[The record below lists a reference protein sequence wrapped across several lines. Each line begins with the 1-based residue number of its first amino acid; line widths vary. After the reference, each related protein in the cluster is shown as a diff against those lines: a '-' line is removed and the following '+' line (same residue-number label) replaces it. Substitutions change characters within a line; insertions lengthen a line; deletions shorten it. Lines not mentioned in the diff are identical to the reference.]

1 MDPNFA
7 IPPELNIETMEI
19 SDFIGVFDTDFD
31 TGPLMEYY
39 NHSLQAGVTV
49 TRRGVPQA
57 TLDGQIQHTAPAIM
71 NTRTD
76 NGTSTD
82 FFDQMQ
88 LAMDP
93 ESGFQL
99 PYNQYN
105 RYVSGYNQAFNRC
118 FEHYAKE
125 YEALVEMPLAH
136 TFFNIQRTLPKQGY
150 HIWHCENAG
159 PTCTRRVLATM
170 MYLNDDF
177 EGGETEFL
185 YQSRR
190 VEAKTGRL
198 VIWPAHFTHLHRGNP
213 PLSGEKYIATGWIE
227 FMYS

>member
-1 MDPNFA
+1 M
-7 IPPELNIETMEI
+7 ELNIETVDL
-19 SDFIGVFDTDFD
+19 SDFIGVFDTDFN

-39 NHSLQAGVTV
+39 NHALQAGVAV
-49 TRRGVPQA
+49 TRRGLNVADLEGNVQN
-57 TLDGQIQHTAPAIM
+57 DGRPPVM

-76 NGTSTD
+76 TGTSSD

-93 ESGFQL
+93 ESGFHL
-99 PYNQYN
+99 PYKQYN
-105 RYVSGYNQAFNRC
+105 QYVSGYNHAFNKC
-118 FEHYAKE
+118 FELYAQE
-125 YEALVEMPLAH
+125 YEALAEMPLQH
-136 TFFNIQRTLPKQGY
+136 SYFNLQRTLPSQGY
-150 HIWHCENAG
+150 HVWHCENSG
-159 PTCTRRVLATM
+159 PACTRRVLATM

-185 YQSRR
+185 HQSRR
-190 VEAKTGRL
+190 VEPKTGRML
-198 VIWPAHFTHLHRGNP
+198 IWPAHFTHLHRGNP